1 MHFIRVN
8 NDVRGQKGDV
18 SNSTFAQ
25 GEAKLSSKDLKK
37 AQNDAQ
43 VAAEAAIQEKLLKT
57 GDSKKQRDG
66 GILTPISFRKM
77 YLAKLLLARLK
88 MAAPSVFPTVPLV
101 FIVSINQLTLLT
113 VRVEILIRR
122 GGKIY
127 QMSVHFSS
135 VFGNLAEAPNQ
146 PSVISVE
153 PPH

>member
-18 SNSTFAQ
+18 SNSTFAY
-25 GEAKLSSKDLKK
+25 GEAKLCSKDLKK

-57 GDSKKQRDG
+57 GDSKKQRDR

-77 YLAKLLLARLK
+77 YLAKLLLAKLK
-88 MAAPSVFPTVPLV
+88 MAAPSVFPTVPSV
-101 FIVSINQLTLLT
+101 FIVSINQQTLLT
-113 VRVEILIRR
+113 VRVEILIRK

-127 QMSVHFSS
+127 QMSAHFSS